1 MANFKNSPH
10 NLLRDLHLACVQ
22 FLTLLLRPK
31 DFLLD
36 P

>member
-1 MANFKNSPH
+1 MANFKNNPH

-22 FLTLLLRPK
+22 FLIPLLRPK
-31 DFLLD
+31 DILLD